1 VIPPF
6 GIAPS
11 EELGFVLQWA
21 AVGGLIGTALAARQ
35 RMKNPDAD
43 VTLPPMV
50 WAVLFAIVVGG
61 VALVWGLF

>member
-1 VIPPF
+1 MIPPF

-35 RMKNPDAD
+35 RMKNAHAD

-50 WAVLFAIVVGG
+50 WAVLFAIVFGG

>member
-1 VIPPF
+1 MIPPF

-11 EELGFVLQWA
+11 DELGFVLQWA

-35 RMKNPDAD
+35 RMKNPYAD

-50 WAVLFAIVVGG
+50 WGVLFAIIFGG
-61 VALVWGLF
+61 VAMVSGLF